1 MVRKC
6 KTPGCKHDSGTRMY
20 CSTCRTRKYKQTH
33 LLKYLYQTW
42 KDNARRRGKEHI
54 VTYDEFVEFC
64 KDTKYDQLRGIG
76 RFSLQIDRI
85 RDWEG
90 YHKDNIRAITLIEN
104 VMKENGVDFDLDP
117 EFQMEKEPC
126 PF

>member
-6 KTPGCKHDSGTRMY
+6 KTTGCSNKVNGNY
-20 CSTCRTRKYKQTH
+20 CITCRTRKYKEKYS
-33 LLKYLYQTW
+33 LKYIYQTW
-42 KDNARRRGKEHI
+42 KDNSRRRGKEHT
-54 VTYDEFVEFC
+54 VTYAEFVEFC
-64 KDTKYDQLRGIG
+64 KKTDYDLFKGKE

-90 YHKDNIRAITLIEN
+90 YHVDNIRAITLIEN
-104 VMKENGVDFDLDP
+104 VMKEHGIDFVLDP
-117 EFQMEKEPC
+117 EFQLEKETC